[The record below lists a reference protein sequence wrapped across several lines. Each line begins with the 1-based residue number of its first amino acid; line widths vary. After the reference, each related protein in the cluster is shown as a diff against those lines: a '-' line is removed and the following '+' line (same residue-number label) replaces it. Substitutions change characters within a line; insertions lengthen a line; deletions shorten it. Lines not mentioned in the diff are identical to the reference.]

1 MCQLQQCE
9 LFASAFCVCRSLTS
23 ITIPNSVRV
32 TIPQS
37 VTAIRKA
44 AFAECKSLASIAIPE
59 PVTAI
64 GGLCRVKDSILKV
77 TDICSS
83 TFVNEAQRASVSRKY
98 WNKELYVGDF
108 LSEFGSSLRVKKH
121 PNVSVKSGHVQ
132 WSVVC
137 QLQQCE
143 LFASA
148 FCGCRSLTSITIPNS
163 VRVTIP
169 QSVTAIRKAAFA
181 ECKSLASI
189 AIPEP
194 VTAIGG
200 LCRVKDSILKVT
212 DICSRTFVNEAQR
225 ASVSRKYW
233 NKELYVG
240 DFLSEIWV
248 FFESQKTPKCQR
260 EKRPRTV
267 ECSVSVATM

>member
-1 MCQLQQCE
+1 MKPSGLQSHESTGTKSCTWAI
-9 LFASAFCVCRSLTS
+9 FSL
-23 ITIPNSVRV
+23 
-32 TIPQS
+32 
-37 VTAIRKA
+37 K
-44 AFAECKSLASIAIPE
+44 
-59 PVTAI
+59 
-64 GGLCRVKDSILKV
+64 
-77 TDICSS
+77 
-83 TFVNEAQRASVSRKY
+83 
-98 WNKELYVGDF
+98 
-108 LSEFGSSLRVKKH
+108 FGSSLRVKKH

-212 DICSRTFVNEAQR
+212 DICSSTFVNEAQR

-233 NKELYVG
+233 NKELYVAAFHAELWG
-240 DFLSEIWV
+240 V
-248 FFESQKTPKCQR
+248 FDLCNCWNF
-260 EKRPRTV
+260 V
-267 ECSVSVATM
+267 F